1 MHAAEGER
9 ETPDYH
15 DQATIHLISPLIG
28 DEISFGSVQGIVA
41 AVLRA
46 CQTERCQFSLG
57 AESDH
62 ATSDNEGQV
71 EEREATK
78 TTAGTYS

>member
-41 AVLRA
+41 AILRA

-57 AESDH
+57 AESNH
-62 ATSDNEGQV
+62 ITGDNEGQV
-71 EEREATK
+71 ETPAANETVA
-78 TTAGTYS
+78 AAYS